1 MPIDPIV
8 RLTKL
13 RKEYRGGGGVV
24 VAVNNLTLDLSPGM
38 TVLTGPSGCG
48 KSTLINLVG
57 AFDRPTSG
65 TIDVAGTRVD
75 TLENSKLDQ
84 YRRTTVGIVFQ
95 FFHLMPALTVL
106 ENAALPGELAGM
118 STKQAQDRAREL
130 LDKVGMVHRVDH
142 RPHELSGG
150 EIQRTAIARALVN
163 HPKLVLADEPTGNL
177 DSTASERVMNLFA
190 TITAEE
196 GASALVATH
205 DPDVVTRA
213 DRIIQLRDGQV
224 VSG

>member
-8 RLTKL
+8 RLTTL

-24 VAVNNLTLDLSPGM
+24 VAVNDLTLDLPPGM

-65 TIDVAGTRVD
+65 TINVAGTRVD

-106 ENAALPGELAGM
+106 ENVALPGELAGM
-118 STKQAQDRAREL
+118 GTKQAQDRAREL
-130 LDKVGMVHRVDH
+130 LDKVGMVPRVDH

-190 TITAEE
+190 AITAEE